1 MKKILLI
8 LSLAFIFSC
17 SEDELTYDYSNW
29 STAYGIIRPDTLKN
43 IININPDNYQAIYRS
58 SLSSPSYP
66 TNDTL
71 NRRYVFA
78 SHFKKGKIFG
88 EVGDFYLND
97 NKLTF
102 YHQLL
107 YPSYYHNT
115 EKYFSFADSDISLK
129 YTEDAVEYSYDL
141 KVDDVFSSIDVS
153 NNTLDSDVDIT
164 FDKVYDIYSI
174 HAFYLYYDELGVK
187 NYYSLNQT
195 FDVLSTANKITISKS
210 NVENVI
216 KKLGYSLEYVT
227 AVSFSLIAT
236 DTTEVMIGN
245 RNTLIYKSAE
255 KIINL
260 NY

>member
-8 LSLAFIFSC
+8 LSLAFILSC
-17 SEDELTYDYSNW
+17 SDDELTYDDSKW

-43 IININPDNYQAIYRS
+43 VMNINPDNYQAIYRS

-66 TNDTL
+66 TNDSL

-78 SHFKKGKIFG
+78 SHFKTASIFG
-88 EVGDFYLND
+88 EVDDFYFND
-97 NKLTF
+97 SKLTF
-102 YHQLL
+102 YNQLL

-115 EKYFSFADSDISLK
+115 ESYFSFDESDISLK

-141 KVDDVFSSIDVS
+141 KVDDVFNSLEVS

-174 HAFYLYYDELGVK
+174 HAFYLYYNELGVK
-187 NYYSLNQT
+187 SNYSLNQT
-195 FDVLSTANKITISKS
+195 YDVLSTDNKITISKS
-210 NVENVI
+210 EVENAI
-216 KKLGYSLEYVT
+216 KELGYTLEYVT
-227 AVSFSLIAT
+227 GVSFSLIAT

-260 NY
+260 DY